1 MAALVSPQDLRSAA
15 THLPDLTSPQVRL
28 RKFPSG
34 LNVLYLPRFDS
45 EVFAVRIQ
53 ASLLQEGGAD
63 VLGLTTLDIARRE
76 GISVLLAQQMLE
88 LVENNGDSPIVRD
101 EGDLRTALRWQ
112 PNLFEMLER
121 AGISSA

>member
-1 MAALVSPQDLRSAA
+1 
-15 THLPDLTSPQVRL
+15 
-28 RKFPSG
+28 